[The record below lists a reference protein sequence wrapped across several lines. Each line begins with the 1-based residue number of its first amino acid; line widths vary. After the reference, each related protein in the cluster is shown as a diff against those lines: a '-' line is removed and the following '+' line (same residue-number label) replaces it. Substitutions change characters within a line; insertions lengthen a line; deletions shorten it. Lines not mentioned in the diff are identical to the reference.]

1 MVTDSNGEMLKVKV
15 NDVLKDKDPLK
26 DVLLCELLLNSDQT
40 EILGIDLNGEI
51 VVRKWS
57 LQWRPKTVHKTL

>member
-51 VVRKWS
+51 VVRK
-57 LQWRPKTVHKTL
+57 